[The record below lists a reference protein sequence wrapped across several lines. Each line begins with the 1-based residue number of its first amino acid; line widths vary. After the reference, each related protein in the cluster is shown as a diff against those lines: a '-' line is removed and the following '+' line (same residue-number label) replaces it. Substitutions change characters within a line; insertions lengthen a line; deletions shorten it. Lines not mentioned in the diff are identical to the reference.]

1 MIEIKV
7 IIDFC
12 NLLRDAFLIAEVFGY
27 RGKVLFKYNKY
38 FFFCSQGERFCC
50 DCGKRRVVYSS
61 KKLSPPEE
69 RALCRLQEELLYTCG
84 SPLFPGGEFQ
94 DTIVVREGLNCQTP
108 IETTYYAGKK
118 KYIL

>member
-1 MIEIKV
+1 MVTEGRYCLSIINISFSVAKV
-7 IIDFC
+7 RDF
-12 NLLRDAFLIAEVFGY
+12 V
-27 RGKVLFKYNKY
+27 V
-38 FFFCSQGERFCC
+38 CC